1 MPIHRPD
8 LVNAEPEPLD
18 RLTQLLARLPSVGH
32 KSAYRM
38 ALYILRSDP
47 DYARALSQS
56 IVAARS
62 QLQECERCCDLTHS
76 SPCRIC
82 LDPKRDPRL
91 LCVVAQPQDR
101 VAIDR
106 TRSFSGCYHVL
117 HGVLDPLAG
126 VGPSQLRIQ
135 ALLERLRDNAIQEVI
150 VATSPN
156 VEGDATALY
165 LSKLVSPLGVRV
177 SRIASGLAVGG
188 QLEYADASMLQRA
201 FEARQPLG

>member
-1 MPIHRPD
+1 
-8 LVNAEPEPLD
+8 
-18 RLTQLLARLPSVGH
+18 
-32 KSAYRM
+32 M
-38 ALYILRSDP
+38 ALYILRSDSA
-47 DYARALSQS
+47 YSEALSKA

-62 QLQECERCCDLTHS
+62 ELRECELCCDLTHS

-82 LDPKRDPRL
+82 LDPKRDPSI

-106 TRSFSGCYHVL
+106 TRSFSGHYHIL

-135 ALLERLRDNAIQEVI
+135 ALLQRLRDHAIQEVI

-165 LSKLVSPLGVRV
+165 LSKLVTPLGVRV

-201 FEARQPLG
+201 FEARQPLI